1 MNIDLD
7 LVRKFNVPGPRYTS
21 YPPAP
26 HFTEEFDRKEV
37 LRHIERANET
47 PERDLSL
54 YFHLPFCESLCWFCG
69 CTMIVANPKHHDRT
83 ARYLDA
89 LEREMDM
96 MRERIHPDRQVVQ
109 LHLGGGTPT
118 FLSPEELTRLGEMVR
133 SRFPMATDLE
143 AGVEVDPRRLTEE
156 KVRALAEA
164 GFNRASMGVQDND
177 PKVQKAVHRIQPFE
191 MTRQTVEWVRRH
203 GFVSVNIDLIYGLPH
218 QTPESFEK
226 SLDEVLTLEPDR
238 FAVFS
243 YAHVPWI
250 KPAQKILT
258 ADILPTPETK
268 LELLKL
274 TTEKLS
280 SSGYRYIGMD
290 HFAREDDELA
300 HAQREKTLQRNF
312 QGYSTRK
319 GVDIHA
325 FGMSSISQSTDVYF
339 QNHKELDAYYSEV
352 ESGRLP
358 WAKGYILTKEDEIRR
373 QTIMRVMCDLELDY
387 AAMSEALGIDFK
399 EHFAAELVSLDD
411 LEADGLVE
419 RTDGKLVVTESGRLF
434 IRVIAM
440 RFDEYLTRKNKEAK
454 GKFSKVI

>member
-1 MNIDLD
+1 VNIDLD

-26 HFTEEFDRKEV
+26 HFTEEFDRAEV
-37 LRHIERANET
+37 LRHIDCANEKA
-47 PERDLSL
+47 ERDLSL

-69 CTMIVANPKHHDRT
+69 CTTIITTRRDVSG
-83 ARYLDA
+83 RYLDY
-89 LEREMDM
+89 LEREMDL
-96 MRERIHPDRQVVQ
+96 MREHIHPARKVAQ

-118 FLSPEELTRLGEMVR
+118 FLSPGELRRIGEMVR
-133 SRFPMATDLE
+133 SRFPLHPDLE

-156 KVRALAEA
+156 KVRALADA

-191 MTRQTVEWVRRH
+191 MTQRTVEWMRNH

-218 QTPESFEK
+218 QTPQSFEK
-226 SLDEVLTLEPDR
+226 TIDEVLTLRPDR

-258 ADILPTPETK
+258 EKILPTPEVK

-274 TTEKLS
+274 TTEKLTAN
-280 SSGYRYIGMD
+280 GYRYIGMD
-290 HFAREDDELA
+290 HFAREDDELTI
-300 HAQREKTLQRNF
+300 AQREKTLQRNF
-312 QGYSTRK
+312 QGYSTQK

-325 FGMSSISQSTDVYF
+325 FGMSSISQSTDVYW
-339 QNHKELDAYYSEV
+339 QNHKELDAYYADLDA
-352 ESGRLP
+352 GRLP
-358 WAKGYILTKEDEIRR
+358 WMKGYILSREDEIRR
-373 QTIMRVMCDLELDY
+373 QTIMRVMCDLELDF
-387 AAMSEALGIDFK
+387 AAMSESLGVDFK
-399 EHFAAELVSLDD
+399 NHFAAELDSLAD

-419 RTDGKLVVTESGRLF
+419 RSDNRLVVTESGRLF

-440 RFDEYLTRKNKEAK
+440 RFDEYLVK
-454 GKFSKVI
+454 GKKNQKGRFSKVI